1 MASKQRYL
9 MLKCFDNWKRSICV
23 NLMEK
28 EAHYFEL
35 IWAVIGPSHL
45 SHFEDHGLRESSG
58 IVLKK
63 KKSSVQ
69 QHVSK

>member
-1 MASKQRYL
+1 
-9 MLKCFDNWKRSICV
+9 
-23 NLMEK
+23 MEK